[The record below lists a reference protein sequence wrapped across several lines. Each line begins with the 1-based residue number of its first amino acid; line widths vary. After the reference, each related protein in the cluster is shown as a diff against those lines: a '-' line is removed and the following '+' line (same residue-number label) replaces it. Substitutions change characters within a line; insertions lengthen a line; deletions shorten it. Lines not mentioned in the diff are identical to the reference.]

1 MMHLLISLRVI
12 RLFSVVGAVCVIV
25 ILFGCGSSP
34 YISDPYSEL
43 QPVPRSRVTLG
54 PGDDIEINFTYLPRF
69 NLSRTIQRDGEI
81 QLPFIGTIMAQ
92 GKTPNELREELM
104 QLYAKEM
111 KHPDL
116 VVISRTLV
124 QDQVFVGGEVK
135 EPASLNLAGQM
146 TALQAIMRAGG
157 FDMRSAE
164 VKNVVVIRH
173 KDGQRYGCALDFS
186 DVLKGKEG
194 RPFYLEPYDIVWVP
208 RTRIARIN
216 QWIDQYINKIVPQT
230 GFFYSYTSGNKT
242 IGIDTN
248 PYNVQ

>member
-1 MMHLLISLRVI
+1 MMHSLISLRVS
-12 RLFSVVGAVCVIV
+12 RRFSVVGAVCVIV
-25 ILFGCGSSP
+25 FLVGCGSTP
-34 YISDPYSEL
+34 YIKEPYSQL
-43 QPVPRSRVTLG
+43 QPVPRPRVTLG
-54 PGDDIEINFTYLPRF
+54 PGDDIEINFSYVPRF
-69 NLSRTIQRDGEI
+69 NLSRTVQRDGEI

-92 GKTPNELREELM
+92 GKTPTELREELIR
-104 QLYAKEM
+104 LYSKEM

-116 VVISRTLV
+116 QVITRTLV
-124 QDQVFVGGEVK
+124 QEQVFVGGEVK
-135 EPASLNLAGQM
+135 SPAALNLLGQM

-164 VKNVVVIRH
+164 VENVVIIRH
-173 KDGQRYGCALDFS
+173 KDGQRYGCALDFG

-194 RPFYLEPYDIVWVP
+194 QPFYLEPYDIVWVP
-208 RTRIARIN
+208 RTRIAKIN
-216 QWIDQYINKIVPQT
+216 QWIDQYVNKIVPQT